1 MTLNGKSPVKFVKYL
16 FILAVCCIL
25 LGAGSI
31 YGLYKYIEPQLPDV
45 ATLRDV
51 RLQIPMQVYSADGEL
66 IAQYGEKRRIPLSL
80 SQMPPE
86 LVKAFIATEDSRFYE
101 HHGVDPVGIFR
112 AASVAL
118 FSGHASQGASTIT
131 QQLARNFFLSPER
144 TLMRKIKEVFLAIR
158 IEQLLNKDEI
168 LELYLN
174 KIYLG
179 YRAYGVGAAAQV
191 YFGKSVDQLTLS
203 EMAVIAGLP
212 KAPSTF
218 NPLYSLDRATAR
230 RNVVLA
236 RMQSEGY
243 ITQEEY
249 DQARVEAIDANYHAP
264 EIAFSAPY
272 LSEMV
277 RQDLVAQYGDKAYE
291 DGYRV
296 YTTITR
302 KVQQGAQDAVRNNVM
317 DYDMRHGYRGPSNVL
332 WKVGE
337 AAWNSKKIT
346 DSLKTL
352 PTYGPLFPAVVTS
365 ANPQE
370 ATAMLA
376 DGTSVSLHMEGVRWA
391 RPYRSD
397 TQQGA
402 TPRKVT
408 DAVQAGQQI
417 WVRQVDNAWWLAQV
431 PDVNSALVSL
441 NPHNGAVLALVGG
454 FDFNQSKFNRATQA
468 LRQVGSN
475 IKPFLYTA
483 AMDKGL
489 TLASILNDVPISR
502 WDAGAGSDWRPK
514 NSPDEYAGP
523 IRLRQGLGQSKN
535 VVMVRAMR
543 AMGVDYAAEYL
554 QRFGFPAQ
562 NIVHTESLALGSA
575 SFTPMQVARG
585 YSVMANGGFL
595 IDPYYIAKIENDQGN
610 VLFEAHP
617 KVACANCDI
626 PVIYG
631 ETPKSNVLENKDMEN
646 VAISQ
651 EQQNTSVPMPQLEQA
666 NQALVQRSGGEEYA
680 PHVIST
686 PLSFLIKSA
695 LNSNIFGEPGWQ
707 GTGWRAGRD
716 LKRTDIGGK
725 TGTTNSSKDA
735 WFSGYGP
742 GVVTSV
748 WIGFDDHRRDL
759 GRTTASGAIKDQIS
773 GYEGGAKSAQPAWD
787 AYMKTVLDG
796 VAEDPLTPPP
806 GIVTVN
812 IDRST
817 GQLSNGGSSRQE
829 YFIEGTQPTQQ
840 AVHEVGTTIID
851 NGETHELF

>member
-1 MTLNGKSPVKFVKYL
+1 MKFVKYL
-16 FILAVCCIL
+16 FILAVCCVL

-31 YGLYKYIEPQLPDV
+31 YGLYKFIEPQLPDV
-45 ATLRDV
+45 ATLKDV

-66 IAQYGEKRRIPLSL
+66 IAQYGEKRRIPVTLQ
-80 SQMPPE
+80 QMPPE
-86 LVKAFIATEDSRFYE
+86 LIKAFIATEDSRFYE

-112 AASVAL
+112 AASVAM

-131 QQLARNFFLSPER
+131 QQLARNFFLSPEK
-144 TLMRKIKEVFLAIR
+144 TITRKIKEVFLAIR

-168 LELYLN
+168 LDLYLN

-230 RNVVLA
+230 RNVVLS
-236 RMQSEGY
+236 RMLSEGY
-243 ITQEEY
+243 ITQAQY
-249 DQARVEAIDANYHAP
+249 DQARSEAIDASYHTP

-277 RQDLVAQYGDKAYE
+277 RQEMVNRYGEQAYE

-302 KVQQGAQDAVRNNVM
+302 KNQQAAQQSVRKNVL
-317 DYDMRHGYRGPSNVL
+317 DYDMRHGYRGPANVL

-337 AAWNSKKIT
+337 TPWDNKKILDT
-346 DSLKTL
+346 LKKL
-352 PTYGPLFPAVVTS
+352 PGVGPLAPAVVTS

-370 ATAMLA
+370 AVALLGN
-376 DGTSVSLHMEGVRWA
+376 GTSVALTMDGVRWA
-391 RPYRSD
+391 RRYVSD
-397 TQQGA
+397 TQQ
-402 TPRKVT
+402 
-408 DAVQAGQQI
+408 
-417 WVRQVDNAWWLAQV
+417 
-431 PDVNSALVSL
+431 VNSSLVSI
-441 NPHNGAVLALVGG
+441 NPQNGAIIALVGG

-489 TLASILNDVPISR
+489 TLASMLNDVPISR

-514 NSPDEYAGP
+514 NSPPQYAGP

-575 SFTPMQVARG
+575 SFTPLQVARG

-595 IDPYYIAKIENDQGN
+595 INPYFISKIENDQGG
-610 VLFEAHP
+610 VLFEERP
-617 KVACANCDI
+617 KIACPQCNS

-631 ETPKSNVLENKDMEN
+631 DTPKSNVLENQDVEE
-646 VAISQ
+646 VATSQ
-651 EQQNTSVPMPQLEQA
+651 EPQNGDVPPQPQLEQA
-666 NQALVQRSGGEEYA
+666 NQSLVAQSGAPEYA
-680 PHVIST
+680 PHVINT
-686 PLSFLIKSA
+686 PLAFLIKSA
-695 LNSNIFGEPGWQ
+695 LNTNIFGEPGWM

-716 LKRTDIGGK
+716 LQRHDIGGK

-787 AYMKTVLDG
+787 DFMKRVLEG
-796 VAEDPLTPPP
+796 VPEEPLTPPP

-817 GQLSNGGSSRQE
+817 GQLANGGNSRAE
-829 YFIEGTQPTQQ
+829 YFIEGTQPTHQ
-840 AVHEVGTTIID
+840 AVREVGTTITD
-851 NGETHELF
+851 SGGETHELF

>member
-1 MTLNGKSPVKFVKYL
+1 
-16 FILAVCCIL
+16 L

-45 ATLRDV
+45 NTLKDV
-51 RLQIPMQVYSADGEL
+51 RLQTPMQVYSAEGDL
-66 IAQYGEKRRIPLSL
+66 IAQYGEMRRIPLSL
-80 SQMPPE
+80 QQVPPE
-86 LVKAFIATEDSRFYE
+86 MVKAFIATEDSRFYE
-101 HHGVDPVGIFR
+101 HHGVDPIGIFR

-118 FSGHASQGASTIT
+118 VSGHASQGASTIT

-144 TLMRKIKEVFLAIR
+144 SLMRKIKEAFLAIR

-179 YRAYGVGAAAQV
+179 YRAYGVGAASQV
-191 YFGKSVDQLTLS
+191 YFGKPVNELSLS
-203 EMAVIAGLP
+203 EMATIAGLP

-218 NPLYSLDRATAR
+218 NPLYSHSRAVAR

-236 RMQSEGY
+236 RMLEQHY
-243 ITQEEY
+243 ITQQQY
-249 DQARVEAIDANYHAP
+249 DEARNTPLVSTYHGPKIVFA
-264 EIAFSAPY
+264 APY

-277 RQDLVAQYGDKAYE
+277 RQEMVKRYGNNAYT
-291 DGYRV
+291 DGYKV
-296 YTTITR
+296 YTTVTR
-302 KVQQGAQDAVRNNVM
+302 RLQQSAQEAVRNNVM
-317 DYDMRHGYRGPSNVL
+317 AYDMRHGYRGPTSVL

-337 AAWNSKKIT
+337 PAWGQAQIVKA
-346 DSLKTL
+346 LKDL
-352 PTYGPLFPAVVTS
+352 PLYGPLHPAVVTHVQS
-365 ANPQE
+365 DE
-370 ATAMLA
+370 ATVMMK
-376 DGTSVSLHMEGVRWA
+376 DGTNVSLTMAGVRWA
-391 RPYRSD
+391 RAFKSD
-397 TQQGA
+397 TAQGP
-402 TPRKVT
+402 TPKSITQVL
-408 DAVQAGQQI
+408 QPGQQV
-417 WVRQVDNAWWLAQV
+417 WVRQVGETWWLGQV

-441 NPHNGAVLALVGG
+441 DPANGAVRALVGG
-454 FDFNQSKFNRATQA
+454 FDFNQSMFNRATQA

-483 AMDKGL
+483 AMDRGL

-502 WDAGAGSDWRPK
+502 WDAGAGADWRPK
-514 NSPDEYAGP
+514 NSPPTYDGP

-562 NIVHTESLALGSA
+562 NIVHTESLALGAA
-575 SFTPMQVARG
+575 SFTPLQVVRG

-595 IDPYYIAKIENDQGN
+595 IDPYFISKIENEQGQT
-610 VLFEAHP
+610 VFEEKP
-617 KVACANCDI
+617 RIACPQCNL

-631 ETPKSNVLENKDMEN
+631 ETKKALALNAESVEN
-646 VAISQ
+646 VAPSAQ
-651 EQQNTSVPMPQLEQA
+651 QQNQTVPQPELEQVPA
-666 NQALVQRSGGEEYA
+666 QPQSGGEQLYA
-680 PHVIST
+680 PHVINT

-695 LNSNIFGEPGWQ
+695 LNSNIFGEPGWM

-716 LKRTDIGGK
+716 LKRNDIGGK

-748 WIGFDDHRRDL
+748 WIGFDDARRDL
-759 GRTTASGAIKDQIS
+759 GRSTLSGAIPDQIS

-787 AYMKTVLDG
+787 DFMKVALEG
-796 VAEDPLTPPP
+796 VPVQPLTPPE
-806 GIVTVN
+806 GIVTVT

-817 GQLSNGGSSRQE
+817 GKLANGGGNTRQE
-829 YFIEGTQPTQQ
+829 YFINGTQPTEYS
-840 AVHEVGTTIID
+840 VHDAGTTIMD
-851 NGETHELF
+851 NGESHELF

>member
-1 MTLNGKSPVKFVKYL
+1 MKFVKYL
-16 FILAVCCIL
+16 LILAVCCIL

-66 IAQYGEKRRIPLSL
+66 MAQYGEKRRIPLTL
-80 SQMPPE
+80 NQIPPVM
-86 LVKAFIATEDSRFYE
+86 VKAFIATEDSRFYE

-131 QQLARNFFLSPER
+131 QQLARNFFLSPEK

-158 IEQLLNKDEI
+158 IEQLLSKDEI

-191 YFGKSVDQLTLS
+191 YFGKPVEQLTLS
-203 EMAVIAGLP
+203 EMATIAGLP

-218 NPLYSLDRATAR
+218 NPLYSLDRATSR
-230 RNVVLA
+230 RNVVLS
-236 RMQSEGY
+236 RMLSEGY
-243 ITQEEY
+243 ISQAEY
-249 DQARVEAIDANYHAP
+249 DQARNVAIDANYHAP
-264 EIAFSAPY
+264 EIAFSSPY
-272 LSEMV
+272 LTEMV
-277 RQDLVAQYGDKAYE
+277 RQEMVSRYGEKAYE

-296 YTTITR
+296 YTTVTR
-302 KVQQGAQDAVRNNVM
+302 PVQQAAQQAVRNNVM

-337 AAWNSKKIT
+337 SAWDSKKIT
-346 DSLKTL
+346 DSLKSL
-352 PTYGPLFPAVVTS
+352 PTYGPLLPAVVTQ
-365 ANPQE
+365 ADPQE
-370 ATAMLA
+370 AVAMVA
-376 DGTSVSLHMEGVRWA
+376 DGTSVSLRMDGIRWA

-397 TQQGA
+397 TLQGP

-408 DAVQAGQQI
+408 DAVQTGQQI
-417 WVRQVDNAWWLAQV
+417 WVRQVGDTWWLAQV
-431 PDVNSALVSL
+431 PDVNSALVSI
-441 NPHNGAVLALVGG
+441 NPQNGAVMALVGG

-502 WDAGAGSDWRPK
+502 WDAGAGSDWQPK
-514 NSPDEYAGP
+514 NSPAQYAGP

-575 SFTPMQVARG
+575 SFTPLQVARG
-585 YSVMANGGFL
+585 YAVMANGGFL
-595 IDPYYIAKIENDQGN
+595 VDPYFISKIENDQGG
-610 VLFEAHP
+610 VLFEAKP
-617 KVACANCDI
+617 KIACPECDI

-631 ETPKSNVLENKDMEN
+631 DTQKSDVLENKDMED
-646 VAISQ
+646 VARSQ
-651 EQQNTSVPMPQLEQA
+651 EQQNVAVPQPQLEQA
-666 NQALVQRSGGEEYA
+666 NQALVAQTGAQEYA
-680 PHVIST
+680 PHVINT

-695 LNSNIFGEPGWQ
+695 LNTNIFGEPGWQ

-716 LKRTDIGGK
+716 LQRRDIGGK

-787 AYMKTVLDG
+787 AYMKSVLEG
-796 VAEDPLTPPP
+796 VPEQPLTPPP
-806 GIVTVN
+806 GVVTVN

-817 GQLSNGGSSRQE
+817 GQLASGGNSREE
-829 YFIEGTQPTQQ
+829 YFIEGTQPTTQ
-840 AVHEVGTTIID
+840 AVHEVGTELID

>member
-1 MTLNGKSPVKFVKYL
+1 MKFVKYL

-45 ATLRDV
+45 ATLKDV

-66 IAQYGEKRRIPLSL
+66 IAQYGEKRRIPLTL
-80 SQMPPE
+80 NQIPPVM
-86 LVKAFIATEDSRFYE
+86 VKAFIATEDSRFYE

-144 TLMRKIKEVFLAIR
+144 TLTRKIKEVFLAVR
-158 IEQLLNKDEI
+158 IEQLMSKDEI

-191 YFGKSVDQLTLS
+191 YFGKTIDQLSLS

-230 RNVVLA
+230 RNVVLS
-236 RMQSEGY
+236 RMLSEGY
-243 ITQEEY
+243 ITQTQYES
-249 DQARVEAIDANYHAP
+249 ARDEAIDATYHAP

-277 RQDLVAQYGDKAYE
+277 RQEMVSRYGENAYT
-291 DGYRV
+291 DGYKV

-302 KVQQGAQDAVRNNVM
+302 RLQQAAQQAVRNNVL

-337 AAWNSKKIT
+337 AAWDQQRIIA
-346 DSLKTL
+346 SLKSL
-352 PTYGPLFPAVVTS
+352 PTYGPLLPAVVTQAS
-365 ANPQE
+365 PAE
-370 ATAMLA
+370 AVTLLA
-376 DGTSVSLHMEGVRWA
+376 DGSAVTLSMDGIRWA

-397 TQQGA
+397 TAQGP

-408 DAVQAGQQI
+408 DVVQTGQQI
-417 WVRQVDNAWWLAQV
+417 WVRKVGDNWWLAQV
-431 PDVNSALVSL
+431 PDVNSALVSI
-441 NPHNGAVLALVGG
+441 NPQDGAVMALVGG

-502 WDAGAGSDWRPK
+502 WDAGAGSDWQPK
-514 NSPDEYAGP
+514 NSPAQYDGP

-585 YSVMANGGFL
+585 YAVMTNGGYL
-595 IDPYYIAKIENDQGN
+595 VDPYFITKILNEQGDT
-610 VLFEAHP
+610 LFQVMP
-617 KVACANCDI
+617 KVACADCDI

-631 ETPKSNVLENKDMEN
+631 DTPKSNVLENKDVEE
-646 VAISQ
+646 VATSQ
-651 EQQNTSVPMPQLEQA
+651 EQQNASVPMPQLEQA
-666 NQALVQRSGGEEYA
+666 NKALVAQSPAPQYA
-680 PHVIST
+680 PHVINT

-695 LNSNIFGEPGWQ
+695 LNTNIFGEPGWQ

-716 LKRTDIGGK
+716 LQRRDIGGK

-759 GRTTASGAIKDQIS
+759 GRTSASGAIKDQIS

-787 AYMKTVLDG
+787 AYMKAALEG
-796 VAEDPLTPPP
+796 VPEEPLTPPP

-817 GQLSNGGSSRQE
+817 GQLANGGNSREE
-829 YFIEGTQPTQQ
+829 YFIEGTQPTQH
-840 AVHEVGTTIID
+840 AVHEVGTTLID

>member
-1 MTLNGKSPVKFVKYL
+1 MKFVKYL
-16 FILAVCCIL
+16 LILAVCCIL

-31 YGLYKYIEPQLPDV
+31 YGLYKFIEPQLPDV
-45 ATLRDV
+45 ATLKDV

-66 IAQYGEKRRIPLSL
+66 IAQYGEKRRIPLTL
-80 SQMPPE
+80 NQIPPE
-86 LVKAFIATEDSRFYE
+86 MVKAFVATEDSRFYE

-191 YFGKSVDQLTLS
+191 YFGKPVDQLTLS

-230 RNVVLA
+230 RNVVLS
-236 RMQSEGY
+236 RMLSEGY
-243 ITQEEY
+243 ISQTQY
-249 DQARVEAIDANYHAP
+249 DQARGEAIDADYHAP

-277 RQDLVAQYGDKAYE
+277 RQEMVNRYGDKAYE

-302 KVQQGAQDAVRNNVM
+302 KVQLAAQDAVRNNVM

-332 WKVGE
+332 WKPGE
-337 AAWNSKKIT
+337 SAWDSKKIT
-346 DSLKTL
+346 DTLKAL
-352 PTYGPLFPAVVTS
+352 PTYGPLEPAVVTA
-365 ANPQE
+365 ANAQE
-370 ATAMLA
+370 ATAMLG
-376 DGTSVSLHMEGVRWA
+376 DGTSVSLHMDGMRWA

-397 TQQGA
+397 TAQGP

-408 DAVQAGQQI
+408 DVVLAGQQI
-417 WVRQVDNAWWLAQV
+417 WVRMVNEGWWLAQV
-431 PDVNSALVSL
+431 PDVNSALVSI
-441 NPHNGAVLALVGG
+441 NPHDGAVLALVGG

-595 IDPYYIAKIENDQGN
+595 IDPYFITKIENDQGN
-610 VLFEAHP
+610 VLFEARP
-617 KVACANCDI
+617 KVACAECNI

-631 ETPKSNVLENKDMEN
+631 DTPKSDVLENKDMEN

-651 EQQNTSVPMPQLEQA
+651 EQQNPSIPMPQLEQA
-666 NQALVQRSGGEEYA
+666 NQDLVVKSGGQEYA

-716 LKRTDIGGK
+716 LKRNDIGGK

-759 GRTTASGAIKDQIS
+759 GRTSASGAIKDQIS

-787 AYMKTVLDG
+787 AYMQVVLNG
-796 VAEDPLTPPP
+796 VPEQPLTPPP

-817 GQLSNGGSSRQE
+817 GQLASGGSSRQE
-829 YFIEGTQPTQQ
+829 YFIDGTQPTQQ

>member
-1 MTLNGKSPVKFVKYL
+1 VKFVKYL
-16 FILAVCCIL
+16 LILAVCCIL

-45 ATLRDV
+45 NTLKDV
-51 RLQIPMQVYSADGEL
+51 RLQTPMQVYSAEGDL
-66 IAQYGEKRRIPLSL
+66 IAQYGEMRRIPLSL
-80 SQMPPE
+80 QQVPPE
-86 LVKAFIATEDSRFYE
+86 MVKAFIATEDSRFYE
-101 HHGVDPVGIFR
+101 HHGVDPIGIFR

-118 FSGHASQGASTIT
+118 VSGHASQGASTIT

-144 TLMRKIKEVFLAIR
+144 SLMRKIKEAFLAIR

-179 YRAYGVGAAAQV
+179 YRAYGVGAASQV
-191 YFGKSVDQLTLS
+191 YFGKPVNELSLS
-203 EMAVIAGLP
+203 EMATIAGLP

-218 NPLYSLDRATAR
+218 NPLYSHSRAVAR

-236 RMQSEGY
+236 RMLDQHY
-243 ITQEEY
+243 ITQQQY
-249 DQARVEAIDANYHAP
+249 DEARNTPLVATYHGP
-264 EIAFSAPY
+264 KIVFSAPY
-272 LSEMV
+272 LSEMA
-277 RQDLVAQYGDKAYE
+277 RQEMVKRYGNNAYT
-291 DGYRV
+291 DGYKV
-296 YTTITR
+296 YTTVTR
-302 KVQQGAQDAVRNNVM
+302 RLQQSAQEAVQNNVM
-317 DYDMRHGYRGPSNVL
+317 AYDMRHGYRGPTSVL

-337 AAWNSKKIT
+337 PAWGQAQIVKA
-346 DSLKTL
+346 LKNL
-352 PTYGPLFPAVVTS
+352 PLYGPLHPAVVTHAQS
-365 ANPQE
+365 DE
-370 ATAMLA
+370 ATVMMK
-376 DGTSVSLHMEGVRWA
+376 DGSNVSLTMAGVRWA
-391 RPYRSD
+391 RAFKSD
-397 TQQGA
+397 TVQGP
-402 TPRKVT
+402 TPKSLTQVL
-408 DAVQAGQQI
+408 QPGQQV
-417 WVRQVDNAWWLAQV
+417 WVRQVGDTWWLGQV

-441 NPHNGAVLALVGG
+441 DPTNGAVRALVGG
-454 FDFNQSKFNRATQA
+454 FDFNQSMFNRATQA

-483 AMDKGL
+483 AMDRGL

-502 WDAGAGSDWRPK
+502 WDAGAGADWRPK
-514 NSPDEYAGP
+514 NSPPTYDGP

-562 NIVHTESLALGSA
+562 NIVHTESLALGAA
-575 SFTPMQVARG
+575 SFTPLQVVRG

-595 IDPYYIAKIENDQGN
+595 IDPYFISKIENEQGQT
-610 VLFEAHP
+610 VFEEKP
-617 KVACANCDI
+617 RIACPQCNL

-631 ETPKSNVLENKDMEN
+631 ETKKALALNAESVEN
-646 VAISQ
+646 VAPSAQ
-651 EQQNTSVPMPQLEQA
+651 QQNQTVPQPELEQVPAQPQPGGEQQ
-666 NQALVQRSGGEEYA
+666 YA
-680 PHVIST
+680 PHVINT

-695 LNSNIFGEPGWQ
+695 LNSNIFGEPGWM

-716 LKRTDIGGK
+716 LKRNDIGGK

-748 WIGFDDHRRDL
+748 WIGFDDARRDL
-759 GRTTASGAIKDQIS
+759 GRSTLSGAIPDQIS

-787 AYMKTVLDG
+787 DFMKVALDG
-796 VAEDPLTPPP
+796 VPVQPLTPPD
-806 GIVTVN
+806 GIVTVT

-817 GQLSNGGSSRQE
+817 GKLANGSGNTRQE
-829 YFIEGTQPTQQ
+829 YFINGTQPTEYS
-840 AVHEVGTTIID
+840 VHDAGTTIMD
-851 NGETHELF
+851 NGESHELF

>member
-1 MTLNGKSPVKFVKYL
+1 MKFVKYL

-31 YGLYKYIEPQLPDV
+31 YGLYKFIEPQLPDV

-66 IAQYGEKRRIPLSL
+66 IAQYGEKRRIPVTL
-80 SQMPPE
+80 SQIPPQM
-86 LVKAFIATEDSRFYE
+86 VKAFIATEDSRFYE

-112 AASVAL
+112 AASIAL

-131 QQLARNFFLSPER
+131 QQLARNFFLSPEK
-144 TLMRKIKEVFLAIR
+144 TLTRKIKEAFLAIR

-191 YFGKSVDQLTLS
+191 YFGKPVDQLTLS

-218 NPLYSLDRATAR
+218 NPLYSMDRALAR
-230 RNVVLA
+230 RNVVLS
-236 RMQSEGY
+236 RMLSENY
-243 ITQEEY
+243 ITQAQY
-249 DQARVEAIDANYHAP
+249 DEASSQPIDARYHAP

-272 LSEMV
+272 LTEMV
-277 RQDLVAQYGDKAYE
+277 RQEMVKRYGDKAYE

-296 YTTITR
+296 YTTVTR
-302 KVQQGAQDAVRNNVM
+302 KDQQAGQEAVRNNVM
-317 DYDMRHGYRGPSNVL
+317 DYDMRHGYRGPTKVL
-332 WKVGE
+332 WRVGE
-337 AAWNSKKIT
+337 TPWGSKKIT
-346 DSLKTL
+346 DALKRM
-352 PTYGPLFPAVVTS
+352 PGYGPLKAAVVTAAS
-365 ANPQE
+365 AEE

-376 DGTSVSLHMEGVRWA
+376 DGSSVSLNMDGVRWA

-397 TQQGA
+397 TLQGA
-402 TPRKVT
+402 TPRKVS
-408 DAVQAGQQI
+408 DVVQAGQQI
-417 WVRQVDNAWWLAQV
+417 WVRQVNESWWLGQV
-431 PDVNSALVSL
+431 PDVNSALVSI
-441 NPHNGAVLALVGG
+441 NPHNGAIIALVGG

-468 LRQVGSN
+468 LRQLGSN

-514 NSPDEYAGP
+514 NSPPQYAGP

-554 QRFGFPAQ
+554 QRFGFPAE

-575 SFTPMQVARG
+575 AFTPLQVARG
-585 YSVMANGGFL
+585 YSVIANGGFL
-595 IDPYYIAKIENDQGN
+595 VDPYFISKIENDQGG
-610 VLFEAHP
+610 VIFEARP
-617 KVACANCDI
+617 KVACADCDI

-631 ETPKSNVLENKDMEN
+631 DTPKSNVLENKDVEE
-646 VAISQ
+646 VATSK
-651 EQQNTSVPMPQLEQA
+651 EPQNPYVPMPNLEQA
-666 NQALVQRSGGEEYA
+666 NQALVARSGGQEYA

-686 PLSFLIKSA
+686 PLSFLMKSA
-695 LNSNIFGEPGWQ
+695 LNTNIFGEPGWM

-716 LKRTDIGGK
+716 LQRHDIGGK

-759 GRTTASGAIKDQIS
+759 GRSTASGAIKDQIS

-787 AYMKTVLDG
+787 AFMKIVLQG
-796 VAEDPLTPPP
+796 VPEQPLTPPP
-806 GIVTVN
+806 GIVTVT

-817 GQLSNGGSSRQE
+817 GQLANGGNSRPE
-829 YFIEGTQPTQQ
+829 YFIEGTQPTTQ

-851 NGETHELF
+851 NGESHELF

>member
-1 MTLNGKSPVKFVKYL
+1 MKFVKYFL
-16 FILAVCCIL
+16 ILAVCCIL
-25 LGAGSI
+25 LGAGSV

-45 ATLRDV
+45 NTLKDV
-51 RLQIPMQVYSADGEL
+51 RLQTPMQVYSAEGDL
-66 IAQYGEKRRIPLSL
+66 IAQYGEKRRVPLTIG
-80 SQMPPE
+80 QMPPE
-86 LVKAFIATEDSRFYE
+86 MVKAFIATEDSRFYE
-101 HHGVDPVGIFR
+101 HHGVDPIGIFR
-112 AASVAL
+112 AASIAL
-118 FSGHASQGASTIT
+118 MSGHASQGASTIT

-144 TLMRKIKEVFLAIR
+144 TLMRKIKEAFLAIR

-191 YFGKSVDQLTLS
+191 YFGKNVDQLTLS
-203 EMAVIAGLP
+203 EMAMIAGLP

-218 NPLYSLDRATAR
+218 NPLYSHDRAVSR

-236 RMQSEGY
+236 RMLDQNYISQSQYNE
-243 ITQEEY
+243 
-249 DQARVEAIDANYHAP
+249 ARNEPLVASYHGP
-264 EIAFSAPY
+264 EIVFSAPY
-272 LSEMV
+272 LTEMV
-277 RQDLVAQYGDKAYE
+277 RQEMIKRYGENAYT
-291 DGYRV
+291 DGFKV
-296 YTTITR
+296 YTTVTR
-302 KVQQGAQDAVRNNVM
+302 RLQTAAQESVRNNVM
-317 DYDMRHGYRGPSNVL
+317 AYDMRHGYRGPSNVL
-332 WKVGE
+332 WKAGE
-337 AAWNSKKIT
+337 AAWDNTEI
-346 DSLKTL
+346 LKTL
-352 PTYGPLFPAVVTS
+352 KALPVYGPLIPAVVTA
-365 ANPQE
+365 ANNDE
-370 ATAMLA
+370 ATVLMR
-376 DGTSVSLHMEGVRWA
+376 DGNSVSIGMAGMRWA
-391 RPYRSD
+391 RPFKSD

-402 TPRKVT
+402 TPRSVT
-408 DAVQAGQQI
+408 QVVQPGQQI
-417 WVRQVDNAWWLAQV
+417 WVRKVDNDWWLGQV

-441 NPHNGAVLALVGG
+441 DPKDGAVRALVGG

-468 LRQVGSN
+468 LRQAGSN

-483 AMDKGL
+483 AMDRGL

-514 NSPDEYAGP
+514 NSPARYDGP
-523 IRLRQGLGQSKN
+523 IRLRQGLGESKN

-575 SFTPMQVARG
+575 SFTPLQLVRG
-585 YSVMANGGFL
+585 YAVMANGGFL
-595 IDPYYIAKIENDQGN
+595 IDPYFISKIENEQGD
-610 VLFEAHP
+610 VLFEVKP
-617 KVACANCDI
+617 KVACPECNL

-631 ETPKSNVLENKDMEN
+631 ETKKALAMNEDSVEN
-646 VAISQ
+646 VAVSQ
-651 EQQNTSVPMPQLEQA
+651 ENRNVAVPQPQLEQ
-666 NQALVQRSGGEEYA
+666 VPGGQPQQDGEQLYA
-680 PHVIST
+680 PHVINT

-695 LNSNIFGEPGWQ
+695 LNSNIFGEPGWM

-716 LKRTDIGGK
+716 LKRNDIGGK

-759 GRTTASGAIKDQIS
+759 GRTTASGAIPDQIS

-787 AYMKTVLDG
+787 SFMKSALDG
-796 VAEDPLTPPP
+796 VPVEPLTPPE
-806 GIVTVN
+806 GVVTVN

-817 GQLSNGGSSRQE
+817 GKLANGGNSRAE
-829 YFIEGTQPTQQ
+829 YFIDGTQPTEYS
-840 AVHEVGTTIID
+840 VHDVGTTLMD
-851 NGETHELF
+851 NGESHELF

>member
-1 MTLNGKSPVKFVKYL
+1 MKFVKYL
-16 FILAVCCIL
+16 LILAVCCIL

-45 ATLRDV
+45 NTLKDV
-51 RLQIPMQVYSADGEL
+51 RLQTPMQVYSADGDL
-66 IAQYGEKRRIPLSL
+66 IAQYGEMRRIPLTL
-80 SQMPPE
+80 QQVPPVM
-86 LVKAFIATEDSRFYE
+86 VKAFIATEDSRFYE

-118 FSGHASQGASTIT
+118 VSGHASQGASTIT

-144 TLMRKIKEVFLAIR
+144 TLMRKIKEAFLAIR

-179 YRAYGVGAAAQV
+179 YRAYGVGAASQV
-191 YFGKSVDQLTLS
+191 YFGKPVDQLSLS
-203 EMAVIAGLP
+203 EMAMIAGLP

-218 NPLYSLDRATAR
+218 NPLYSPSRALSR

-236 RMQSEGY
+236 RMLDQHY
-243 ITQEEY
+243 ITQQQY
-249 DQARVEAIDANYHAP
+249 DEARITPLVAKYHGP

-277 RQDLVAQYGDKAYE
+277 RQEMVKRYGENAYT
-291 DGYRV
+291 DGYKV
-296 YTTITR
+296 YTTVTR
-302 KVQQGAQDAVRNNVM
+302 RLQEAAQTSVRNNVM
-317 DYDMRHGYRGPSNVL
+317 AYDMRHGYRGPTSVL

-337 AAWNSKKIT
+337 PAWDQTKIEKA
-346 DSLKTL
+346 LKTL
-352 PTYGPLFPAVVTS
+352 PVYGPLNPAVVTEARS
-365 ANPQE
+365 DE
-370 ATAMLA
+370 ATVMLK
-376 DGTSVSLHMEGVRWA
+376 DGSNVSLALAGVRWA
-391 RPYRSD
+391 RPYKSD
-397 TQQGA
+397 TVQGP
-402 TPRKVT
+402 TPKSVT
-408 DAVQAGQQI
+408 QVLQAGQQI
-417 WVRQVDNAWWLAQV
+417 WVRKVGDEWWLGQV

-441 NPHNGAVLALVGG
+441 DPNDGAVRALVGG
-454 FDFNQSKFNRATQA
+454 FAFNQSMFNRATQA

-483 AMDKGL
+483 AMDRGL

-502 WDAGAGSDWRPK
+502 WDAGAGADWRPK
-514 NSPDEYAGP
+514 NSPPTYDGP

-562 NIVHTESLALGSA
+562 NIVHTESLALGAA
-575 SFTPMQVARG
+575 SFTPLQVVRG

-595 IDPYYIAKIENDQGN
+595 VDPYFITRIENEQGGL
-610 VLFEAHP
+610 VFEEKP
-617 KVACANCDI
+617 KIACPQCNL

-631 ETPKSNVLENKDMEN
+631 ETKKALALNEESVEN
-646 VAISQ
+646 VAASNNNQ
-651 EQQNTSVPMPQLEQA
+651 NQAVPQPELEQVPAQAQQGEQQ
-666 NQALVQRSGGEEYA
+666 YA
-680 PHVIST
+680 PHVINT
-686 PLSFLIKSA
+686 PLTFLIKSA
-695 LNSNIFGEPGWQ
+695 LNSNIFGEPGWM

-716 LKRTDIGGK
+716 LKRNDIGGK

-748 WIGFDDHRRDL
+748 WIGFDDARRNL
-759 GRTTASGAIKDQIS
+759 GRSTLSGAIPDQIS

-787 AYMKTVLDG
+787 EYMKSALDG
-796 VAEDPLTPPP
+796 VPVQPLTPPD
-806 GIVTVN
+806 GVVTVT

-817 GQLSNGGSSRQE
+817 GKLANGGGNTRQE
-829 YFIEGTQPTQQ
+829 YFINGTQPTEYS
-840 AVHEVGTTIID
+840 VHDVGTTIMD
-851 NGETHELF
+851 NGESHELF

>member
-1 MTLNGKSPVKFVKYL
+1 MKFVKYL

-31 YGLYKYIEPQLPDV
+31 YGLYKYVEPQLPDV
-45 ATLRDV
+45 ATLKDV
-51 RLQIPMQVYSADGEL
+51 RLQIPMQIYSADGEL
-66 IAQYGEKRRIPLSL
+66 IAQYGEKRRIPLTL
-80 SQMPPE
+80 SQIPPVM
-86 LVKAFIATEDSRFYE
+86 VKAFIATEDSRFYE

-158 IEQLLNKDEI
+158 IEQLLTKDEI

-191 YFGKSVDQLTLS
+191 YFGKNADQLSLS

-218 NPLYSLDRATAR
+218 NPLYSMDRATSR
-230 RNVVLA
+230 RNVVLS
-236 RMQSEGY
+236 RMVSEGY
-243 ITQEEY
+243 ITQAQY
-249 DQARVEAIDANYHAP
+249 DEARSETIDADYHAP

-277 RQDLVAQYGDKAYE
+277 RQEMMTRYGEKAYE

-302 KVQQGAQDAVRNNVM
+302 KVQQSAQDAVRNNVM

-332 WKVGE
+332 WKAGE
-337 AAWNSKKIT
+337 TAWDSKKIT
-346 DSLKTL
+346 DSLKAL
-352 PTYGPLFPAVVTS
+352 PSYGPLEPAVVTA

-370 ATAMLA
+370 AMATLA

-408 DAVQAGQQI
+408 DVVQTGQQI
-417 WVRQVDNAWWLAQV
+417 WVRPVNEGWWLAQV
-431 PDVNSALVSL
+431 PDVNSALVSI
-441 NPHNGAVLALVGG
+441 NPRDGAVLALVGG

-585 YSVMANGGFL
+585 YAVMANGGFL
-595 IDPYYIAKIENDQGN
+595 VDPYFITKIENDQGGL
-610 VLFEAHP
+610 LFEAKP
-617 KVACANCDI
+617 KIACADCDI

-631 ETPKSNVLENKDMEN
+631 DTPKSNVLENKDMEN
-646 VAISQ
+646 VATSQ
-651 EQQNTSVPMPQLEQA
+651 EQPNTGVPMPQLEQA
-666 NQALVQRSGGEEYA
+666 NQDLVARSGGQEYA
-680 PHVIST
+680 PHVINT

-695 LNSNIFGEPGWQ
+695 LNSNVFGEPGWQ

-716 LKRTDIGGK
+716 LKRNDIGGK

-787 AYMKTVLDG
+787 AYMQAVLSG
-796 VAEDPLTPPP
+796 VPEEPLTPPP

-812 IDRST
+812 IDRGT
-817 GQLSNGGSSRQE
+817 GQLASGGSSRQE
-829 YFIEGTQPTQQ
+829 FFIEGTQPTQQ

-851 NGETHELF
+851 NGESHELF

>member
-1 MTLNGKSPVKFVKYL
+1 MKFVKYL
-16 FILAVCCIL
+16 LILAVCCIL

-45 ATLRDV
+45 NTLKDV
-51 RLQIPMQVYSADGEL
+51 RLQTPMQVYSAEGDL
-66 IAQYGEKRRIPLSL
+66 IAQYGEMRRIPLSL
-80 SQMPPE
+80 QQVPPE
-86 LVKAFIATEDSRFYE
+86 MVKAFIATEDSRFYE
-101 HHGVDPVGIFR
+101 HHGVDPIGIFR

-118 FSGHASQGASTIT
+118 VSGHASQGASTIT

-144 TLMRKIKEVFLAIR
+144 SLMRKIKEAFLAIR

-179 YRAYGVGAAAQV
+179 YRAYGVGAASQV
-191 YFGKSVDQLTLS
+191 YFGKPVNELSLS
-203 EMAVIAGLP
+203 EMATIAGLP

-218 NPLYSLDRATAR
+218 NPLYSHSRAVAR

-236 RMQSEGY
+236 RMLDQHY
-243 ITQEEY
+243 ITQQQY
-249 DQARVEAIDANYHAP
+249 DEARNTPLVSIYHGPKIIFA
-264 EIAFSAPY
+264 APY

-277 RQDLVAQYGDKAYE
+277 RQEMVKRYGNNAYT
-291 DGYRV
+291 DGYKV
-296 YTTITR
+296 YTTVTR
-302 KVQQGAQDAVRNNVM
+302 RLQQSAQEAVRNNVM
-317 DYDMRHGYRGPSNVL
+317 AYDMRHGYRGPTSVL

-337 AAWNSKKIT
+337 PAWGQAQIVKA
-346 DSLKTL
+346 LKDL
-352 PTYGPLFPAVVTS
+352 PLYGPLHPAVVTHVQS
-365 ANPQE
+365 DE
-370 ATAMLA
+370 ATVMMK
-376 DGTSVSLHMEGVRWA
+376 DGSNVSLTMAGVRWA
-391 RPYRSD
+391 RAFKSD
-397 TQQGA
+397 TAQGP
-402 TPRKVT
+402 TPKSITQVL
-408 DAVQAGQQI
+408 QPGQQV
-417 WVRQVDNAWWLAQV
+417 WVRQVGETWWLGQV

-441 NPHNGAVLALVGG
+441 DPANGAVRALVGG
-454 FDFNQSKFNRATQA
+454 FDFNQSMFNRATQA

-483 AMDKGL
+483 AMDRGL

-502 WDAGAGSDWRPK
+502 WDAGAGADWRPK
-514 NSPDEYAGP
+514 NSPPTYDGP

-562 NIVHTESLALGSA
+562 NIVHTESLALGAA
-575 SFTPMQVARG
+575 SFTPLQVVRG

-595 IDPYYIAKIENDQGN
+595 IDPYFISKIENEQGQT
-610 VLFEAHP
+610 VFEEKP
-617 KVACANCDI
+617 RIACPQCNL

-631 ETPKSNVLENKDMEN
+631 ETKKALALNAESVEN
-646 VAISQ
+646 VAPSAQ
-651 EQQNTSVPMPQLEQA
+651 QQNQTVPQPELEQVPA
-666 NQALVQRSGGEEYA
+666 QPQSGGEQLYA
-680 PHVIST
+680 PHVINT

-695 LNSNIFGEPGWQ
+695 LNSNIFGEPGWM

-716 LKRTDIGGK
+716 LKRNDIGGK

-748 WIGFDDHRRDL
+748 WIGFDDARRDL
-759 GRTTASGAIKDQIS
+759 GRSTLSGAIPDQIS

-787 AYMKTVLDG
+787 DFMKVALEG
-796 VAEDPLTPPP
+796 VPVQPLTPPE
-806 GIVTVN
+806 GIVTVT

-817 GQLSNGGSSRQE
+817 GKLANGGGNTRQE
-829 YFIEGTQPTQQ
+829 YFINDTQPTEYS
-840 AVHEVGTTIID
+840 VHDAGTTIMD
-851 NGETHELF
+851 NGESHELF